1 MGLRADVCGVPVTVL
16 GSVQA
21 ETVWLFPTQSLPADL
36 ARSSTVFI

>member
-21 ETVWLFPTQSLPADL
+21 ESLAVPHAVPAC
-36 ARSSTVFI
+36 